1 MIDEFGPNI
10 DIPFKVAGENLTD
23 KEGLGVTLNSDE
35 EVVLPTD
42 GTEIPFGVL
51 IEGGLEGEA
60 VTVRVFG
67 VCPVIVAGQ
76 YTTPGTIGLAGSS
89 GKLKKLA
96 AGTDETVYTMGQL
109 LEESDVDADTISAL
123 INCMAPALGSVTDGA

>member
-10 DIPFKVAGENLTD
+10 DIPFKVAGENLTG
-23 KEGLGVTLNSDE
+23 KESLGVVLNSDG
-35 EVVLPTD
+35 EVVLPSAATD
-42 GTEIPFGVL
+42 IPFGVL

-76 YTTPGTIGLAGSS
+76 YATPGVIGLDGSS
-89 GKLKKLA
+89 GKLKKLT

-109 LEESDVDADTISAL
+109 LEESDADADTISAL